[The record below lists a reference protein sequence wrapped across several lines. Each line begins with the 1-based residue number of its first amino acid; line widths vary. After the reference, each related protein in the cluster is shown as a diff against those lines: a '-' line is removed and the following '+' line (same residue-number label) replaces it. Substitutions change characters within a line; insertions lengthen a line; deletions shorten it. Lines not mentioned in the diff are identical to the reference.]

1 MHKRKKIVIVIILC
15 FIIGVLSGCFYER
28 TFFPSTEIEN
38 YNKPV
43 VFFESKKNEET
54 YFIMLEN
61 PEQKY
66 YLNYS
71 HIWDFNPEKQTFLF
85 CEKKDGK
92 ESICEY
98 NLSQKKYEY
107 LLDGNSVCEYLNL
120 SQVEKFQSVY
130 YYTEDETI
138 SFVYGDYL
146 VIYDMQGEFLLKMQ
160 LSLAQTDRI
169 YGWLNSQTLLMS
181 CFRTVYEFNIES
193 KERTAIKSEL
203 GVGIILS
210 PDKTMG
216 CSCGDENWFG
226 AIFNPIL
233 VWDTSSY
240 DVKKFHEGV
249 TSGARV
255 QLSNDYQYAMYVQD
269 RIGEN
274 DDSQLLCI
282 NVKNGD
288 VCVIYETEDI
298 IHDILWW

>member
-1 MHKRKKIVIVIILC
+1 MHRRKKIVIILC
-15 FIIGVLSGCFYER
+15 FIIGVLSGCSYER
-28 TFFPSTEIEN
+28 TFFPSTELEN

-43 VFFESKKNEET
+43 VFLRSEKDEET

-71 HIWDFNPEKQTFLF
+71 HIWDFNPKKQTFLF
-85 CEKKDGK
+85 CEEKDGK

-98 NLSQKKYEY
+98 NLSQQKYEY

-120 SQVEKFQSVY
+120 SQVEQFQSVY

-193 KERTAIKSEL
+193 KERTEIKSEL

-226 AIFNPIL
+226 ASFNPIL

-255 QLSNDYQYAMYVQD
+255 QLSNDYQYAMYAQG